1 MGIETAL
8 IGAGISAA
16 GSIASGAMGASAA
29 GKAADAQA
37 NAAAQ
42 STALQ
47 RDIFNKQTELQAPF
61 RAGGLTAQ
69 NRLLTLLGLNPMD
82 AATYG
87 VANPNYNATDAAE
100 GVNTKDKY
108 ILPQGLNVDPN
119 SPDYGKYA
127 RDFSMADYQAD
138 PGYAFRLKEGLKALD
153 ASAAARGG
161 MISGAALKAA
171 GRYGQDYA
179 SNEYANAF
187 NRYQTNRAN
196 QLQPLQSLMGVGQ
209 TATNATSNAAG
220 TYGAAAGSNALAAGN
235 ALASG
240 AVGQANAW
248 NSAFGGVGK
257 AFNSSTYGGGGY
269 GGGNSDYY
277 SPPSG
282 MTNAQWGAA
291 DLNYTPSQA
300 SAAGLVAPNFNF

>member
-1 MGIETAL
+1 MGIETIIGVGASL
-8 IGAGISAA
+8 IG
-16 GSIASGAMGASAA
+16 GSMAASGAKSAA
-29 GKAADAQA
+29 NAQAAAADR
-37 NAAAQ
+37 

-47 RDIFNKQTELQAPF
+47 KEIFEKQTELQAPF

-82 AATYG
+82 AALYG
-87 VANPNYNATDAAE
+87 
-100 GVNTKDKY
+100 TKGADGTST
-108 ILPQGLNVDPN
+108 LPQGLYVDPN
-119 SPDYGKYA
+119 AADYGKYA

-153 ASAAARGG
+153 AQAAARGG

-187 NRYQTNRAN
+187 NRYQTNRSN

-235 ALASG
+235 AQASG
-240 AVGQANAW
+240 IVGGANAW
-248 NSAFGGVGK
+248 NSAFGNIGK
-257 AFNSSTYGGGGY
+257 AFNSSTYGGGGGYQGGGISDMFTPANYGSGLNSNGSYNVGNVSYLNNSPTWSY
-269 GGGNSDYY
+269 GG
-277 SPPSG
+277 
-282 MTNAQWGAA
+282 
-291 DLNYTPSQA
+291 
-300 SAAGLVAPNFNF
+300 

>member
-8 IGAGISAA
+8 IGAGISAV
-16 GSIASGAMGASAA
+16 GSIAGGAMASSASKSAA
-29 GKAADAQA
+29 NAQAAAADR
-37 NAAAQ
+37 

-47 RDIFNKQTELQAPF
+47 KEIFEKQTELQSPF

-82 AATYG
+82 AAVYG
-87 VANPNYNATDAAE
+87 
-100 GVNTKDKY
+100 TKGADGTST
-108 ILPQGLNVDPN
+108 LPQGLSVDPN

-153 ASAAARGG
+153 AQAAARGG

-187 NRYQTNRAN
+187 NRYQTNRSN
-196 QLQPLQSLMGVGQ
+196 QLAPLQSLMGVGQ

-220 TYGAAAGSNALAAGN
+220 AYGAAAGSNAL
-235 ALASG
+235 
-240 AVGQANAW
+240 Q
-248 NSAFGGVGK
+248 
-257 AFNSSTYGGGGY
+257 
-269 GGGNSDYY
+269 
-277 SPPSG
+277 
-282 MTNAQWGAA
+282 
-291 DLNYTPSQA
+291 
-300 SAAGLVAPNFNF
+300 

>member
-8 IGAGISAA
+8 MVGAA
-16 GSIASGAMGASAA
+16 GSLASGIMGSQAASD
-29 GKAADAQA
+29 AADTQ
-37 NAAAQ
+37 AAAAAN

-47 RDIFNKQTELQAPF
+47 KDIFNKQVELQAPF

-69 NRLLTLLGLNPMD
+69 NRLLTLLGLNP
-82 AATYG
+82 ATASTG
-87 VANPNYNATDAAE
+87 GEA
-100 GVNTKDKY
+100 
-108 ILPQGLNVDPN
+108 LPPGLNVDPN

-153 ASAAARGG
+153 AQAAARGG

-179 SNEYANAF
+179 SNEYNNAF
-187 NRYQTNRAN
+187 NRYQTNRSN

-220 TYGAAAGSNALAAGN
+220 AYGNAAGSNALAAGN

-240 AVGQANAW
+240 QIGSANAW
-248 NSAFGGVGK
+248 NSAIGNATK
-257 AFNSSTYGGGGY
+257 AFNASSYGS
-269 GGGNSDYY
+269 GGGNFGGASG
-277 SPPSG
+277 SPYAYGAGGYTG
-282 MTNAQWGAA
+282 MG
-291 DLNYTPSQA
+291 PF
-300 SAAGLVAPNFNF
+300 V

>member
-1 MGIETAL
+1 MGIETI
-8 IGAGISAA
+8 IGAG
-16 GSIASGAMGASAA
+16 ASLIGGAMSAGAA

-37 NAAAQ
+37 AAAAQ

-47 RDIFNKQTELQAPF
+47 RDIFNKQVELQAPF

-82 AATYG
+82 AAVYG
-87 VANPNYNATDAAE
+87 
-100 GVNTKDKY
+100 TKSEDGTST
-108 ILPQGLNVDPN
+108 LPQGLNVDPN
-119 SPDYGKYA
+119 SPDFGKYA

-153 ASAAARGG
+153 AQAAARGG

-187 NRYQTNRAN
+187 NRYQMNRAN

-257 AFNSSTYGGGGY
+257 AFNSSTYGGGGGYQGGGIADMFTPANYGSGLNSNGSYNVGNVSYLNNSPTWSY
-269 GGGNSDYY
+269 GG
-277 SPPSG
+277 
-282 MTNAQWGAA
+282 
-291 DLNYTPSQA
+291 
-300 SAAGLVAPNFNF
+300 

>member
-1 MGIETAL
+1 MGIETI
-8 IGAGISAA
+8 IGAG
-16 GSIASGAMGASAA
+16 ASLIGGAMSAGAASD
-29 GKAADAQA
+29 AADAQA
-37 NAAAQ
+37 GAAAN

-82 AATYG
+82 AAVYG
-87 VANPNYNATDAAE
+87 
-100 GVNTKDKY
+100 TKGADGTST
-108 ILPQGLNVDPN
+108 LPQGLNVDPN

-127 RDFSMADYQAD
+127 RDFSMSDYQAD

-153 ASAAARGG
+153 AQAAMRGG
-161 MISGAALKAA
+161 LISGAALKAA

-179 SNEYANAF
+179 SNEYSNAF

-220 TYGAAAGSNALAAGN
+220 AYGAAAGSNALAAGN

-240 AVGQANAW
+240 AVGGANAW
-248 NSAFGGVGK
+248 NSAFGNIGK
-257 AFNSSTYGGGGY
+257 MFNSSSYGGNSGYNGVGSGTMSDLQNTNTFSGGGY
-269 GGGNSDYY
+269 N
-277 SPPSG
+277 PS
-282 MTNAQWGAA
+282 
-291 DLNYTPSQA
+291 LFS
-300 SAAGLVAPNFNF
+300 

>member
-8 IGAGISAA
+8 IGAG
-16 GSIASGAMGASAA
+16 ASLIGGAMSAGAASD
-29 GKAADAQA
+29 AADAQA
-37 NAAAQ
+37 AAAAN

-61 RAGGLTAQ
+61 RVGGLTAQ

-82 AATYG
+82 AAVYG
-87 VANPNYNATDAAE
+87 
-100 GVNTKDKY
+100 TKGEDGTST
-108 ILPQGLNVDPN
+108 LPQGLYVDPN
-119 SPDYGKYA
+119 SADFGKYA
-127 RDFSMADYQAD
+127 RDFGMSDYQAD

-153 ASAAARGG
+153 AQAAARGG

-220 TYGAAAGSNALAAGN
+220 AYGAAAGSNALQAGN

-240 AVGQANAW
+240 QVGSANAW
-248 NSAFGGVGK
+248 NSAFGNAAK
-257 AFNSSTYGGGGY
+257 AFNSSTYGGGGGYQGGGMMDMFTPANYGSGLNNNGSYNVGNVSYLSNSPTWSY
-269 GGGNSDYY
+269 GG
-277 SPPSG
+277 
-282 MTNAQWGAA
+282 
-291 DLNYTPSQA
+291 
-300 SAAGLVAPNFNF
+300 

>member
-1 MGIETAL
+1 MGIETI
-8 IGAGISAA
+8 IGAG
-16 GSIASGAMGASAA
+16 ASLIGGAMSAGAASD
-29 GKAADAQA
+29 AADAQA
-37 NAAAQ
+37 GAAAN

-82 AATYG
+82 AAVYG
-87 VANPNYNATDAAE
+87 
-100 GVNTKDKY
+100 TKGADGTST
-108 ILPQGLNVDPN
+108 LPQGLNVDPN
-119 SPDYGKYA
+119 SPDFGKYA

-161 MISGAALKAA
+161 LISGAALKAA

-179 SNEYANAF
+179 SNEYSNAF
-187 NRYQTNRAN
+187 NRYQINRTN

-220 TYGAAAGSNALAAGN
+220 AYGAAAGSNALQAGN

-240 AVGQANAW
+240 AVGSANAW
-248 NSAFGGVGK
+248 NSAFGNIGK
-257 AFNSSTYGGGGY
+257 MFNSSSYGGNSGYNGVGSGTMSDLQNTNTFSGGGY
-269 GGGNSDYY
+269 N
-277 SPPSG
+277 PS
-282 MTNAQWGAA
+282 
-291 DLNYTPSQA
+291 LFS
-300 SAAGLVAPNFNF
+300 

>member
-16 GSIASGAMGASAA
+16 GSIASGVMGSNAAS
-29 GKAADAQA
+29 KAADAQSA
-37 NAAAQ
+37 AAAQ

-47 RDIFNKQTELQAPF
+47 RDIFNKQVELQAPF

-87 VANPNYNATDAAE
+87 VENPNYNATGAAE

-108 ILPQGLNVDPN
+108 ILPQGVNVDPN

-127 RDFSMADYQAD
+127 NDFSMADYQAD

-153 ASAAARGG
+153 AQAAARGG

-179 SNEYANAF
+179 SNEYTNAF
-187 NRYQTNRAN
+187 NRYQTNRSN
-196 QLQPLQSLMGVGQ
+196 QLQPLQSLMGSGQ

-220 TYGAAAGSNALAAGN
+220 AYGAAAGNNALQAGN
-235 ALASG
+235 AQASG
-240 AVGQANAW
+240 AIGSANAW
-248 NSAFGGVGK
+248 NNAFGGVAK
-257 AFNSSTYGGGGY
+257 AFNSSTYGGGGGNYNFNGASGSPYSY
-269 GGGNSDYY
+269 GAGGY
-277 SPPSG
+277 SG
-282 MTNAQWGAA
+282 MG
-291 DLNYTPSQA
+291 PF
-300 SAAGLVAPNFNF
+300 V

>member
-1 MGIETAL
+1 MGIESI
-8 IGAGISAA
+8 IGAG
-16 GSIASGAMGASAA
+16 ASLIGGAMSAGAASD
-29 GKAADAQA
+29 AADAQA
-37 NAAAQ
+37 AAAAN

-82 AATYG
+82 AAVYG
-87 VANPNYNATDAAE
+87 
-100 GVNTKDKY
+100 TKGADGTST
-108 ILPQGLNVDPN
+108 LPQGLYVDPN
-119 SPDYGKYA
+119 SADYGKYA
-127 RDFSMADYQAD
+127 RDFGMSDYQAD

-153 ASAAARGG
+153 AQAAARGG

-187 NRYQTNRAN
+187 NRYQTNRSN

-220 TYGAAAGSNALAAGN
+220 AYGAAAGSNALQAGN

-240 AVGQANAW
+240 QVGSANAW

-257 AFNSSTYGGGGY
+257 AFNSSTYGGGGGGYQGGGMMDMFTPANYGSGLNSNGSYNVGNVSYLNNSPTWSY
-269 GGGNSDYY
+269 GG
-277 SPPSG
+277 
-282 MTNAQWGAA
+282 
-291 DLNYTPSQA
+291 
-300 SAAGLVAPNFNF
+300 